1 MILMIMINDD
11 IVITQASMQLSCYSI
26 RMVTTFET
34 NKKIESVQMEMIME
48 SRKWDDNNHNH
59 NDDDNHNNN
68 CYS

>member
-1 MILMIMINDD
+1 MMNVNDD

-48 SRKWDDNNHNH
+48 SKEIDYDS
-59 NDDDNHNNN
+59 D
-68 CYS
+68 CLS